1 MRRLVGELL
10 RPQMFLEIDGRNR
23 LAVEK
28 ALRLLA
34 AFGEQKSRL
43 RFGFDAFGD
52 DLKSEIVPHDDQ

>member
-28 ALRLLA
+28 ALRFLA
-34 AFGEQKSRL
+34 ALSDQKRRL

-52 DLKSEIVPHDDQ
+52 DLEAEIVPHYDQ